1 MLFKSPLSIATVCI
15 SLLLSTNS
23 VFAADNCAA
32 GKTLTDGAL
41 TIATGNP
48 SYFPWVIDNDPKSG
62 KGFEAAV
69 AYELASRM
77 GFEKGQVEW
86 VTASFDASIQ
96 PGEKNFDLNMQQFS
110 ITEDREKVVD
120 FSDPYYSAA
129 MAVLIRKPVQEK
141 GAKPEL
147 ESLKGLLWG
156 ASAATTGL
164 PMINKLIQPSDKP
177 LLYNDNNDVV
187 AALKANQIDAA
198 LFDLPTALYLGAAVL
213 DDGVVL
219 GQFPADRSE
228 NPDQFGMLMAEGNPL
243 KTCVNE
249 ALKSMKDDGKLASIE
264 AEWLQQT
271 TSVPLVK

>member
-1 MLFKSPLSIATVCI
+1 MLFKSPLSVASLCVG
-15 SLLLSTNS
+15 LLLSSNA
-23 VFAADNCAA
+23 VLADGHCAA
-32 GKTLTDGAL
+32 GKTLKDGVL

-69 AYELASRM
+69 AYEVASRM
-77 GFEKGQVEW
+77 GFEKDKVEW

-96 PGEKNFDLNMQQFS
+96 PGDKNFDFNLQQFS

-129 MAVLIRKPVQEK
+129 MAILVRKPTQEK

-164 PMINKLIQPSDKP
+164 PMLNKLIKPDDKP

-219 GQFPADRSE
+219 GQFPAERSE
-228 NPDQFGMLMAEGNPL
+228 NPDQFGLLMTEGNAL

-249 ALKSMKDDGKLASIE
+249 ALTAMKEDGKLASIE